1 MADFAEL
8 DTNNI
13 VINTERVAKE
23 DCSTNNVI
31 DEAKGVEFLNNI
43 HGKNSVWKLY
53 DRDMSENVNNAGRPL
68 FRKNTAKIGGSYD
81 TTRDAFIESKPYN
94 SWTLNETTC
103 SYRAPID
110 EPSYN
115 NQFYQDNGTT
125 AKYLINWDE
134 DNQRWLATGSSNGS
148 TYLWNAQNQTW
159 SLLT

>member
-13 VINTERVAKE
+13 VINTERVVKE

-81 TTRDAFIESKPYN
+81 ATRDAFIDPRPYDSCVN
-94 SWTLNETTC
+94 NHKSFTFSWEI
-103 SYRAPID
+103 S
-110 EPSYN
+110 
-115 NQFYQDNGTT
+115 
-125 AKYLINWDE
+125 
-134 DNQRWLATGSSNGS
+134 
-148 TYLWNAQNQTW
+148 
-159 SLLT
+159 